1 MIAEIVFSNSINGQ
15 TIYDY
20 DSINPLLKQSN
31 VSFGDQASYASLL
44 QQIEKCYQKNG
55 VVDIYNRES
64 VKLSEESKQS
74 VVDEMI
80 DTKNEKENEYELLKQ
95 NVSNLIASDV
105 KLLIMPYNVELAQR
119 LFAFSING
127 SKLSKLDYD
136 GVVFA
141 TGISSKVL
149 SKDCWNQIV
158 TELNLPQSE
167 PFDACKQ
174 KIQESEE
181 AKTNVSAPS
190 ISNILSNLISSD
202 LRQLLINI
210 GEPIIAEIVFSNSI
224 NGQSIYDYNSIDKFN
239 AFSDHPSYES
249 LLQKMETCY
258 QKNGVVD
265 IYNKESVKLSE
276 ESKQCVVDEMI
287 GAKKKNE
294 YELLKQN
301 V

>member
-1 MIAEIVFSNSINGQ
+1 MG
-15 TIYDY
+15 
-20 DSINPLLKQSN
+20 
-31 VSFGDQASYASLL
+31 
-44 QQIEKCYQKNG
+44 
-55 VVDIYNRES
+55 
-64 VKLSEESKQS
+64 
-74 VVDEMI
+74 
-80 DTKNEKENEYELLKQ
+80 
-95 NVSNLIASDV
+95 IASDV
-105 KLLIMPYNVELAQR
+105 KLLIMPFNVELAQR

-127 SKLSKLDYD
+127 NELSKLDYD
-136 GVVFA
+136 GVVSA
-141 TGISSKVL
+141 TGISQKVL
-149 SKDCWNQIV
+149 SKDCWNRIV

-167 PFDACKQ
+167 PFDASKQ

-239 AFSDHPSYES
+239 AFADHASYES

-276 ESKQCVVDEMI
+276 ESKQCVVDEKND
-287 GAKKKNE
+287 ANEKNE

-301 V
+301 VSNLIASDVKLLVMPYNVELAQRLFAFSINGNDLCKFDYDGVVSASGISQKVLSKDCWNRMVKELKLPQSEPSKK